1 MGFVLKLVVLLLVV
15 AVGGFA
21 FLTYTYPS
29 PYDKYGVW
37 ESVNGKLPQQAR
49 KFTCNQVKSR
59 GAAAAPDSCQ
69 DVWSN

>member
-1 MGFVLKLVVLLLVV
+1 MGFVFKLVVLLLVV

-37 ESVNGKLPQQAR
+37 EKVNGNLPQQAR
-49 KFTCNQVKSR
+49 KFTCEQVKEH
-59 GAAAAPDSCQ
+59 GATTSPQSCQ